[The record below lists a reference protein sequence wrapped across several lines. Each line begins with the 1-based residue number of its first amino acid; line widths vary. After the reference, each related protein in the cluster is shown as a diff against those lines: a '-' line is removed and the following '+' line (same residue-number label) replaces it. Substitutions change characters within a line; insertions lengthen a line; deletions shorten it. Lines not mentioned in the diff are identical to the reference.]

1 MNFFA
6 HWLCLRQK
14 KHLDSVEMSPV
25 ACRGDKPVVFFGTP
39 DRLVLPLLLDFF
51 LMMFGSVRGDD
62 HAHFC
67 GDRR

>member
-51 LMMFGSVRGDD
+51 
-62 HAHFC
+62 
-67 GDRR
+67 